1 MIQIG
6 FINYLTV
13 GFRHTHASL
22 LAEAGADLKQIQD
35 RLGYGDIQTTANI
48 YTHVTNNKKDNTI
61 DKLMS
66 LEGQK
71 DSQSLK
77 TENKKPPT
85 RSRWKKGLEI
95 FIWEDKYSLW
105 E

>member
-1 MIQIG
+1 MEIYRLLRIYIQIDK
-6 FINYLTV
+6 F
-13 GFRHTHASL
+13 
-22 LAEAGADLKQIQD
+22 D
-35 RLGYGDIQTTANI
+35 R
-48 YTHVTNNKKDNTI
+48 
-61 DKLMS
+61 LMS
-66 LEGQK
+66 LESQK

-85 RSRWKKGLEI
+85 HGRWKKGLEI

>member
-1 MIQIG
+1 MG
-6 FINYLTV
+6 
-13 GFRHTHASL
+13 H
-22 LAEAGADLKQIQD
+22 E
-35 RLGYGDIQTTANI
+35 DIQTTANI

-61 DKLMS
+61 DKSDRLMS

-71 DSQSLK
+71 DSQFISIQ
-77 TENKKPPT
+77 NKKPPT